1 MMDETQ
7 SEGSPMSDKKLAE
20 LMKRDRKLQAI
31 MGQRE
36 LTQAEK
42 DDWEN
47 LVREIT
53 QVQDEIQNAS
63 QSFE

>member
-1 MMDETQ
+1 
-7 SEGSPMSDKKLAE
+7 MSKEKLIE

-42 DDWEN
+42 DEWED
-47 LVREIT
+47 LARQIIAL
-53 QVQDEIQNAS
+53 QDEMPDTS
-63 QSFE
+63 ES